1 MAGGTGHQVGHVSAR
16 GEGEVG
22 VTPGQSPITTVG
34 SVPAPE
40 HDELAVAVIQDD
52 QDVLI
57 EREPRGPANLART
70 GSGAPGKPLDE
81 ATLEGELDDA
91 AAALVQHQNPTPIG
105 VESQLPDALEP
116 LGVGSRIGDDHG
128 RPGPNRISCPT
139 RAFPKHG
146 LRPLAAAPRVARP
159 PKPPR

>member
-1 MAGGTGHQVGHVSAR
+1 
-16 GEGEVG
+16 
-22 VTPGQSPITTVG
+22 TPGQSPITTVG

-116 LGVGSRIGDDHG
+116 LGVGSRIGDDH
-128 RPGPNRISCPT
+128 RAARSQSNLLPNACE
-139 RAFPKHG
+139 FPKHG
-146 LRPLAAAPRVARP
+146 VSGPWLLRHELRGHQN
-159 PKPPR
+159 